1 MGGRQKKREIADSKR
16 KKRGK
21 EDIGGEKR
29 EEIKGVKRT
38 IVLVFSLVHIP
49 YVLAVCEAVVCKS
62 LGETIHSGT
71 LTKTHTHIHKHT
83 CMHTALWAELPGVWE
98 SSGVPCM
105 LSNRH

>member
-21 EDIGGEKR
+21 EDIGGGKR

-71 LTKTHTHIHKHT
+71 LTNTHTHIHKHT
-83 CMHTALWAELPGVWE
+83 CMHTALWAELPGV
-98 SSGVPCM
+98 
-105 LSNRH
+105 